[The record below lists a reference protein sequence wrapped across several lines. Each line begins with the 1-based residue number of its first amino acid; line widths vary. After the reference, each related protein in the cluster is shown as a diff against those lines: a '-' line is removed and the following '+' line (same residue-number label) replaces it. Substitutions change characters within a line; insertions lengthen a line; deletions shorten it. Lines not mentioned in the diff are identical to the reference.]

1 MFRKSLQF
9 RCESVCLY
17 FLKQIPAWRGEKV
30 WFGGVFQPV
39 GAWPPGEPCAG
50 GRGGCRR
57 GDLKSAVGAACV
69 GRPKNRVTLAVL
81 TTRRGRDRRGSR
93 APYGSGECRGDW
105 KSAVGAGWCSL
116 QGQLPQECA
125 GGVTIV
131 GLGYLPEVGR
141 GLCDGAG
148 CLPLRRVCPPHKGVC
163 WWGRGVCPP
172 GGAKLNNGVGG

>member
-69 GRPKNRVTLAVL
+69 GRPKNRVALAVL

-105 KSAVGAGWCSL
+105 KSAVG
-116 QGQLPQECA
+116 
-125 GGVTIV
+125 GGVVFVAGSVTARMRRRCDYCGV
-131 GLGYLPEVGR
+131 RLPAR
-141 GLCDGAG
+141 SGAG
-148 CLPLRRVCPPHKGVC
+148 AVPRGGVLA
-163 WWGRGVCPP
+163 V
-172 GGAKLNNGVGG
+172 A

>member
-39 GAWPPGEPCAG
+39 GVWPPGEPCAG

-57 GDLKSAVGAACV
+57 GDLESAVGAACV
-69 GRPKNRVTLAVL
+69 GRPKNRVALAVL

-93 APYGSGECRGDW
+93 AP
-105 KSAVGAGWCSL
+105 GA
-116 QGQLPQECA
+116 
-125 GGVTIV
+125 
-131 GLGYLPEVGR
+131 
-141 GLCDGAG
+141 
-148 CLPLRRVCPPHKGVC
+148 
-163 WWGRGVCPP
+163 GRGVRRRGDLKSA
-172 GGAKLNNGVGG
+172 GGRRWVVFVAGSVTARMRRRCDYCEVRLPARSGAGAVTGRGACRCVGVRRIRVSAGGGGVSARREVRN

>member
-1 MFRKSLQF
+1 M
-9 RCESVCLY
+9 
-17 FLKQIPAWRGEKV
+17 
-30 WFGGVFQPV
+30 
-39 GAWPPGEPCAG
+39 
-50 GRGGCRR
+50 
-57 GDLKSAVGAACV
+57 
-69 GRPKNRVTLAVL
+69 
-81 TTRRGRDRRGSR
+81 
-93 APYGSGECRGDW
+93 
-105 KSAVGAGWCSL
+105 

>member
-1 MFRKSLQF
+1 LFRKSLQF

-69 GRPKNRVTLAVL
+69 GRPKNRVALAVL

-105 KSAVGAGWCSL
+105 KSAVGAWCSL

-125 GGVTIV
+125 GG
-131 GLGYLPEVGR
+131 
-141 GLCDGAG
+141 
-148 CLPLRRVCPPHKGVC
+148 
-163 WWGRGVCPP
+163 
-172 GGAKLNNGVGG
+172 AKLNCGVRCTCPMWGGGCATGRGACRCVGCVRRIRVSAGGGGVSARREVRN